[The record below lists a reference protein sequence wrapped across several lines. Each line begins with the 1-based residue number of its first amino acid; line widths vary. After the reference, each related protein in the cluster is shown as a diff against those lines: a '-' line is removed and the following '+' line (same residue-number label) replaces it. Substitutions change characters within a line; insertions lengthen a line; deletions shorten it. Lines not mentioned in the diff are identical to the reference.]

1 MRTVNMHEAKSQL
14 SALVQQA
21 LDGEDVVIARAG
33 RPLVRL
39 VPFQEAKAPRQPGRL
54 KGQIRLAD
62 DFDAVDGQ
70 IAELFEQGS

>member
-39 VPFQEAKAPRQPGRL
+39 VPFQEAKAPRQPGQL